1 MNTGKVLVAHPLKQ
15 HSFQTAMAL
24 KEAGML
30 EKYITTVY
38 VKDGSLTKKVL
49 PFLKGNTK
57 KKAESRSC
65 PPLDNDVKQ
74 VLEFESLAYLGMQR
88 ITKLKLFRRWFIR
101 KVINRFGIK
110 VAKYAIKHNVDAVI
124 MYDTTATTC
133 FEYLKKHAPYIKRVL
148 DVSIS
153 TGRFMKDNFEKD
165 MLLTGDEGHREE
177 SEFLWNKTVMLDRD
191 REIESSQYFLAASN
205 IVKKSLIYC
214 GAKEEQIYIIP
225 YGVDRKKFSFVP
237 KKEITGTLKL
247 VFVGQVNY
255 RKGIHHICKVA
266 KEMGNAVELFLA
278 GPFDS
283 ESKIYEKYKNCD
295 NIHFCGFVTRDKLA
309 GLYNDC
315 DVFVFPTLGEGY
327 GLVILEA
334 LSCGVPCIVSNLAGG
349 DDAIVNGENGFV
361 FNAGDDNEL
370 KKKIEWFIEHPG
382 EIERMS
388 YASRKSVE
396 NLTWDAYHK
405 AVSNTLSKI
414 INKEVHCE

>member
-1 MNTGKVLVAHPLKQ
+1 M
-15 HSFQTAMAL
+15 
-24 KEAGML
+24 
-30 EKYITTVY
+30 
-38 VKDGSLTKKVL
+38 
-49 PFLKGNTK
+49 
-57 KKAESRSC
+57 
-65 PPLDNDVKQ
+65 
-74 VLEFESLAYLGMQR
+74 
-88 ITKLKLFRRWFIR
+88 
-101 KVINRFGIK
+101 
-110 VAKYAIKHNVDAVI
+110 
-124 MYDTTATTC
+124 
-133 FEYLKKHAPYIKRVL
+133 
-148 DVSIS
+148 
-153 TGRFMKDNFEKD
+153 
-165 MLLTGDEGHREE
+165 
-177 SEFLWNKTVMLDRD
+177 
-191 REIESSQYFLAASN
+191 
-205 IVKKSLIYC
+205 
-214 GAKEEQIYIIP
+214 
-225 YGVDRKKFSFVP
+225 
-237 KKEITGTLKL
+237 
-247 VFVGQVNY
+247 FVGQVNY

-361 FNAGDDNEL
+361 FNAGDDNDL